1 MELAKPHLDVGCFTN
16 RQKELDAFYSE
27 EMGLPFE
34 GVLHIGPLAPLG
46 AEVDQ
51 YRYELR
57 GSVLKVNQCGDPLAA
72 ATSAYRRLVVATEG
86 VTEPVRMSDPDGLE
100 VELVPLG
107 HGGVTGIGV
116 VCAVSDT
123 EAWGR
128 FLTSALGAEPLGP
141 GRYRVG
147 ETVLAL
153 EAAPAQPR
161 SGPIRARGLT
171 YLTIQ
176 VRDVVGAHRR
186 LGELGVEVATPPT
199 RVGDVAAVCFVRD
212 PGGSWIELAQRAALA
227 GPLPDLDS

>member
-1 MELAKPHLDVGCFTN
+1 MELAKPHLDMGCFTN

-57 GSVLKVNQCGDPLAA
+57 GSVLKVNQCADPLTA
-72 ATSAYRRLVVATEG
+72 ATSAYRRLVVATEA
-86 VTEPVRMSDPDGLE
+86 VTAPVRLSDPDGLE
-100 VELVPLG
+100 VELVPPG
-107 HGGVTGIGV
+107 HGGVSGIGV
-116 VCAVSDT
+116 VCVVSDA
-123 EAWGR
+123 EASGR
-128 FLTSALGAEPLGP
+128 FLTSAVGAEPLGP

-161 SGPIRARGLT
+161 SGPIRARGVT

-176 VRDVVGAHRR
+176 VRDVVSAHRH
-186 LGELGVEVATPPT
+186 LVELGVEVATPPT
-199 RVGDVAAVCFVRD
+199 LVGDVAAVCFARD
-212 PGGSWIELAQRAALA
+212 PGGNWIELAQRAALA
-227 GPLPDLDS
+227 GPLPDLGS

>member
-1 MELAKPHLDVGCFTN
+1 VELAKPRLDVGCFTN
-16 RQKELDAFYSE
+16 RQKELDVFYSE
-27 EMGLPFE
+27 EVGLPFE

-57 GSVLKVNQCGDPLAA
+57 GSVLKVNQCDDPLTE
-72 ATSAYRRLVVATEG
+72 ATSAYRRLVVATEA
-86 VTEPVRMSDPDGLE
+86 VTEPVRMFDPDGLE
-100 VELVPLG
+100 IELVPPG
-107 HGGVTGIGV
+107 HGGVSGIGV
-116 VCAVSDT
+116 VCAVSDA

-153 EAAPAQPR
+153 EAAPARPR

-176 VRDVVGAHRR
+176 VRDVVAAHRH

-199 RVGDVAAVCFVRD
+199 RVGDIAAVCFVRD